1 MSAFFMSE
9 SNVYL
14 KVNGVNYGGWTS
26 VNITTSLQSF
36 YRSFSVVSSRR
47 IDTRGGF
54 TLGFDVGDK
63 VEVYIGQ
70 DKVITGYVKK
80 VKVTC
85 NSSSINLIVDG
96 VGCPWAMFSGSL
108 PLNAPKTYEQMTL
121 VEIIKNIAKS
131 FEVTFRTDSYSSEKT
146 NISFSAE
153 ESVKSKIEGLIKKKN
168 FLLSEDENGVLVLTS
183 PGCERK
189 SIDQLS
195 LGENI
200 LECSK
205 TTDAN
210 LIYSE
215 YIVYGQGTNPDSIRP
230 VTDNQLVGRSL
241 GSSKIKRVLAKKQT
255 GNAIQ
260 SDLDVRA
267 AMLRDNSEA
276 NATSL
281 VCKVQGWRQSNGE
294 LWRANSFVDVTDS
307 VLGVKGSYLI
317 KGATYSF
324 SAQGTTSTLEL
335 VLPSAFKYVDLSS
348 TEEKVKK
355 ASNLKLTSVN
365 TTDAKWTDT

>member
-1 MSAFFMSE
+1 MSAFFMLE
-9 SNVYL
+9 NKVTL
-14 KVNGVNYGGWTS
+14 KVNGIDYSGWTS
-26 VNITTSLQSF
+26 VSITTSLQSF
-36 YRSFSVVSSRR
+36 YRSFSVASSRR
-47 IDTRGGF
+47 IKTNGSF
-54 TLGFDVGDK
+54 TLGFDIGDR

-80 VKVTC
+80 VNVTYD
-85 NSSSINLIVDG
+85 SSSLNLRVDG

-121 VEIIKNIAKS
+121 VDIIKNIAKS
-131 FEVTFRTDSYSSEKT
+131 FDVAFKTDFDSSEKT
-146 NISFSAE
+146 SISFSAE

-168 FLLSEDENGVLVLTS
+168 FLLSEDESGVLVLLN

-189 SIDQLS
+189 SNDQLS
-195 LGENI
+195 LGRNI

-215 YIVYGQGTNPDSIRP
+215 YVVYGQGTNPDSIRP

-281 VCKVQGWRQSNGE
+281 IYKVQGWRQSNGE
-294 LWRANSFVDVTDS
+294 LWRVNSFVDVIDV
-307 VLGVKGSYLI
+307 VLSIKRSYLI
-317 KGATYSF
+317 GGVTHSL
-324 SAQGTTSTLEL
+324 SSQGTTSTLEL

-355 ASNLKLTSVN
+355 ANNLSSIGNLS
-365 TTDAKWTDT
+365 DAKWTGT

>member
-1 MSAFFMSE
+1 MSE
-9 SNVYL
+9 NNVYL

-26 VNITTSLQSF
+26 VNVVTSLQSL

-47 IDTRGGF
+47 INTKGTF

-63 VEVYIGQ
+63 VEVYLGR

-80 VKVTC
+80 VSITC
-85 NSSSINLIVDG
+85 NATSLNLQVDG
-96 VGCPWAMFSGSL
+96 VGCPWAMFTSSL
-108 PLNAPKTYEQMTL
+108 PFDSPKTYEQMTL
-121 VEIIKNIAKS
+121 VEIIRNISKS
-131 FEVTFRTDSYSSEKT
+131 FEVPFKTDFHSTEKT
-146 NISFSAE
+146 SISFSAE
-153 ESVKSKIEGLIKKKN
+153 ESLKSKVEGLIKKKN
-168 FLLSEDENGVLVLTS
+168 FLLSEDENGVLVLTR

-189 SIDQLS
+189 SNDLLS
-195 LGENI
+195 LGKNV
-200 LECSK
+200 LESSK
-205 TTDAN
+205 TVDAN

-215 YIVYGQGTNPDSIRP
+215 YVVYGQGTNPDSTRP
-230 VTDNQLVGRSL
+230 VTDNQLVGRSS
-241 GSSKIKRVLAKKQT
+241 GSSKLKRVLAKKQT

-267 AMLRDNSEA
+267 TMLRDNSEA
-276 NATSL
+276 NATAL
-281 VCKVQGWRQSNGE
+281 TFIVHGWRQSNRD
-294 LWRANSFVDVTDS
+294 LWRVNSFVDVTDS

-317 KGATYSF
+317 KGVTYSLN
-324 SAQGTTSTLEL
+324 AQGTTSTLEL

-365 TTDAKWTDT
+365 ITDAKWTDT